1 MGLTDLVAP
10 LLDMLASLSG
20 LINSEL
26 AMAGLL
32 LVLTASAVG
41 LCVPGLLMP
50 ISFSAGLLLEGWL
63 AVPVVTAG
71 AVLGS
76 HGLFLAARRGLGA
89 PIKRRFAGR
98 LERFGPHL
106 GRYGVFYVAGLRV
119 IGTPHALVTL
129 ASAASPLRH
138 GRFALATL
146 LGFLPSI
153 AVAAGVGT
161 AL

>member
-1 MGLTDLVAP
+1 MAITDLAGP
-10 LLDMLASLSG
+10 LLDVLAVLGG
-20 LINSEL
+20 LVDSEL
-26 AMAGLL
+26 LMAGVLL
-32 LVLTASAVG
+32 MVTASAVG

-50 ISFSAGLLLEGWL
+50 ISFSAGLLMESWL
-63 AVPVVTAG
+63 AVPVVAAG

-76 HGLFLAARRGLGA
+76 HALFLAARRGIGGSIA
-89 PIKRRFAGR
+89 RRFSGR
-98 LERFGPHL
+98 LERFAPHL
-106 GRYGVFYVAGLRV
+106 ERYGLVYVAGLRV

-138 GRFALATL
+138 GRFAIATL

-153 AVAAGVGT
+153 ALAAGAGT